1 MNEQEN
7 IEKIETFN
15 GLIMKETDKAIL
27 VDPLNFRR
35 EESIWIPKSQFLV
48 ESLEIKPWRLKKL
61 GFEPEAPL
69 KLQLPEGGWPA
80 VERKHPRVEKEEEE
94 AEPEAIREI
103 LKNPRDGATVHDD
116 NPINEQLK
124 DRDGE
129 GHAMTLNEK
138 LTEIKIGEGHA
149 MTLNEKLTEIKI
161 EAIEDGIDAIVQ
173 LKLRK
178 YVKTLALIW
187 NYVRADK
194 TFKNVTE
201 IQRGYAVSAIFRE
214 HNKEEHEHEHKQLP
228 QDDDAN
234 VVKVYRIPNMGGGIY
249 ESDDNNEE
257 GAESLPETD

>member
-1 MNEQEN
+1 MNEQENIMNEQEN

-48 ESLEIKPWRLKKL
+48 ESLEIKPWMLKKL

-80 VERKHPRVEKEEEE
+80 VERKHPRVENEEEE
-94 AEPEAIREI
+94 AKQEAVRET

-138 LTEIKIGEGHA
+138 LTEIKI
-149 MTLNEKLTEIKI
+149 

-173 LKLRK
+173 LKLQNH
-178 YVKTLALIW
+178 VKILALIW

-214 HNKEEHEHEHKQLP
+214 HNKEEHEHEHQQPP

-234 VVKVYRIPNMGGGIY
+234 VVKVYKIPNMGGGIY
-249 ESDDNNEE
+249 ESDDNNKEE
-257 GAESLPETD
+257 LEDVPETD